1 MSRESKFFKFQ
12 DGLDLTVEKDF
23 LGLSNI
29 KAYIILKELSTA
41 TGNLDNK
48 TIAKAVGMGMTA
60 YKSWKNHL
68 VMCGLLQIRQLNA
81 STYVYV
87 LGEDAIEIDDD
98 MHEEDDYQKLIEL
111 TYESLGLIDS
121 SEYDDKPLKQE
132 VSISVEMR
140 AKINEID
147 AANPMPTTEDIISSF
162 GSEKEGK

>member
-1 MSRESKFFKFQ
+1 MSRESKYFKFQ
-12 DGLDLTVEKDF
+12 DGLDLTVEKEF

-29 KAYIILKELSTA
+29 KAYIILKELSTT

-48 TIAKAVGMGMTA
+48 TIAKAVGMSTRSYA
-60 YKSWKNHL
+60 DWKNHL
-68 VMCGLLQIRQLNA
+68 IMCGLLQVRQLNA

-121 SEYDDKPLKQE
+121 AKYDDKPLKQE
-132 VSISVEMR
+132 VSISDEMR

-147 AANPMPTTEDIISSF
+147 AANPMPTTADVIASF